1 MSNKNRSEQHWLE
14 DIFRDDAADLY
25 LHPESTTLAEDGK
38 LATLS
43 TKFAAPIL
51 EPQPTAADAELR
63 AYWKTL
69 RAFFR
74 TGKGGGLKVEDGH
87 FPALLAPY
95 RSAAQAGPYPCW
107 ITDTL
112 LPEGTPQVHTT
123 RSLVEQAVATFAADP
138 AEGKILKDNIAR
150 LDFILKKQLAGT
162 DNPQPLR
169 PAIDEALD
177 TLVLQLKLS
186 GSEGDVFLNDV
197 NALRK
202 ALPAGGKL
210 IPHSPCAPFYLL
222 AILLDLQADQQKE
235 ILKQN
240 TAPLIARIQQML
252 AVEREKDPAAHGA
265 DSLESSMDF
274 AGSFLNFDELAAVM
288 PTGGSVAMPDE
299 RLHRLEQVL
308 KTLEHTSPDNWLH
321 KPTVLI
327 AKRLTKNSAINP
339 EEIFPN
345 ATVEVVS
352 GEKAFKR
359 ITNLFDEKMQAVSAL
374 FAAMRIANLELEE
387 HYQHEVHNDFFA
399 HFTHTDFTEAEW
411 ALCLPFILAVHSAE
425 LVHFGLNDFSA
436 LLASNRPVKCLALKF
451 DAFGHVAP
459 PDSSGKTDPVFRQE
473 PAALAVA
480 HRDAYTLQATLADPA
495 RLVAGLW
502 EGLHNPGP
510 AFFYTLAANPR
521 LQPVSN
527 AQVWSSAALGG
538 REFPFFTYDNR
549 KGPKWGSRFDIASN
563 PEPEGDWPDEPLLYT
578 TSDGSH
584 HSERTA
590 FTFADFAALDPAFAH
605 YFSLVPAIYW
615 TDDLILLANYLDLP
629 VQETYSKVPFVWIV
643 DAENNL
649 QKAAVALPLV
659 QTALE
664 RLDFWHYLQENAGIR
679 SFHVEQAS
687 EQLRREFETT
697 LEQQLT
703 ELQETHQQEI
713 EKVRE
718 ESARTAMEQL
728 AGYLLDLDLGVD
740 APMPVVRP
748 VATEKVG
755 ETRDKQIE
763 PPPAP
768 ESDNKTAPAKAP
780 EPVALSAEA
789 WIETPLCTSCNE
801 CINLNGRLFKYNG
814 DKQAFVADP
823 AAGTFAELVKAA
835 EECPVAIIHP
845 GAPLNPKEPGLDA
858 LIPRAAKF
866 N

>member
-1 MSNKNRSEQHWLE
+1 MSNKNRSDQHWLE
-14 DIFRDDAADLY
+14 DIFRDDAADLF

-43 TKFAAPIL
+43 TKFTAPVL
-51 EPQPTAADAELR
+51 EPQPTAADTELR
-63 AYWKTL
+63 TYWKTL

-74 TGKGGGLKVEDGH
+74 TGKGGGLAAEAGC

-95 RSAAQAGPYPCW
+95 RSVQQAGPYPSW
-107 ITDTL
+107 IADAL
-112 LPEGTPQVHTT
+112 LPDGNPQVRTI
-123 RSLVEQAVATFAADP
+123 RALVEQSIATFAADP
-138 AEGKILKDNIAR
+138 AEGKILKDNVAR
-150 LDFILKKQLAGT
+150 LDFILKKQLA
-162 DNPQPLR
+162 DADSPQPLR
-169 PAIDEALD
+169 PFIDDALD
-177 TLVLQLKLS
+177 ALVLQLKLS
-186 GSEGDVFLNDV
+186 GPEGDALLADV

-202 ALPAGGKL
+202 ALPTGGKL

-222 AILLDLQADQQKE
+222 SILLDLQASLQQE
-235 ILKQN
+235 ILKKK
-240 TAPLIARIQQML
+240 TTPLIARIRQIL

-265 DSLESSMDF
+265 DSLASSMDF
-274 AGSFLNFDELAAVM
+274 AGSFLNFNELAAVM
-288 PTGGSVAMPDE
+288 PTGGSVAMPEE
-299 RLHRLEQVL
+299 RLRRLEQVL
-308 KTLEHTSPDNWLH
+308 KTLEHTLSDSWLH
-321 KPTVLI
+321 KPSVLI

-345 ATVEVVS
+345 AAVEIVP

-359 ITNLFDEKMQAVSAL
+359 ITNLFDEKMQAVSTM

-387 HYQHEVHNDFFA
+387 HYQHEVHTDFFA
-399 HFTHTDFTEAEW
+399 HFTHTGFTEAEW
-411 ALCLPFILAVHSAE
+411 ALCPSFILAVHSAE

-459 PDSSGKTDPVFRQE
+459 PDSNGKTDPVFRQE

-495 RLVAGLW
+495 LLAEGLWAGLN
-502 EGLHNPGP
+502 NPGP

-521 LQPVSN
+521 LQPAGN

-578 TSDGSH
+578 TTDGSN
-584 HSERTA
+584 HSERTP
-590 FTFADFAALDPAFAH
+590 FTFADFAAMDPAFAH
-605 YFSLVPAIYW
+605 YFSLVPVIYW
-615 TDDLILLANYLDLP
+615 TDDLIPLANYLDLP
-629 VQETYSKVPFVWIV
+629 VQETYSKVPFIWVV
-643 DAENNL
+643 DAENKL

-659 QTALE
+659 QTSLE

-687 EQLRREFETT
+687 EQLRREFEAT
-697 LEQQLT
+697 LEQQLAG
-703 ELQETHQQEI
+703 LRETHQQEI

-728 AGYLLDLDLGVD
+728 AGYLLDLDPD
-740 APMPVVRP
+740 AAYPMPVDRP
-748 VATEKVG
+748 VTPEKVIENKS
-755 ETRDKQIE
+755 ETKE
-763 PPPAP
+763 VPAAP
-768 ESDNKTAPAKAP
+768 EPTGAATTTKAP
-780 EPVALSAEA
+780 EPIALNAEA

-814 DKQAFVADP
+814 DKQAYIADP

-845 GAPLNPKEPGLDA
+845 GAPLNPNESGLDA
-858 LIPRAAKF
+858 LIKRAAKF

>member
-14 DIFRDDAADLY
+14 DIFRDDAVDQF
-25 LHPESTTLAEDGK
+25 LHPESTPLAEDGK

-43 TKFAAPIL
+43 TTFIAPVL
-51 EPQPTAADAELR
+51 VPLPTAADAELR

-74 TGKGGGLKVEDGH
+74 TGKGGGLKAEDAC

-107 ITDTL
+107 VDEML
-112 LPEGTPQVHTT
+112 LTEGIPQVRTT
-123 RSLVEQAVATFAADP
+123 RTLIEQAVSAFAANP

-150 LDFILKKQLAGT
+150 LDFILKKQLAGIERPRT
-162 DNPQPLR
+162 LR

-177 TLVLQLKLS
+177 ALVLQLKLS
-186 GSEGDVFLNDV
+186 GSEGDTFLNDV

-202 ALPAGGKL
+202 ALPVTGKL

-222 AILLDLQADQQKE
+222 AILLDLQATLQQE
-235 ILKQN
+235 NLKKKI
-240 TAPLIARIQQML
+240 APLIAHIQQIL

-265 DSLESSMDF
+265 DSLQTSMDF

-288 PTGGSVAMPDE
+288 PTGGSVAMPEE

-308 KTLEHTSPDNWLH
+308 KTLEQTSSDNWLH
-321 KPTVLI
+321 QPTVII

-345 ATVEVVS
+345 AAVEVVP

-387 HYQHEVHNDFFA
+387 HYQHEIHNDFFA
-399 HFTHTDFTEAEW
+399 HFTHTDFTDAEW
-411 ALCLPFILAVHSAE
+411 ALCPPFILAVHSAE
-425 LVHFGLNDFSA
+425 LIHFGLNDFSA

-473 PAALAVA
+473 PAALALA
-480 HRDAYTLQATLADPA
+480 HRDAYTLQATLADPE
-495 RLVAGLW
+495 RLVAGFW
-502 EGLHNPGP
+502 NGLNNPGP
-510 AFFYTLAANPR
+510 AFFYTLSANPR
-521 LQPVSN
+521 LQPASN

-538 REFPFFTYDNR
+538 REFPFFTYDNHN
-549 KGPKWGSRFDIASN
+549 GPKWGSRFDIASN
-563 PEPEGDWPDEPLLYT
+563 PEPEADWPDEPLLYS
-578 TSDGSH
+578 TSDGSQ
-584 HSERTA
+584 HSEHTA

-615 TDDLILLANYLDLP
+615 TDDLIPLANYLDLP
-629 VQETYSKVPFVWIV
+629 VEETYSKVPFVWVI
-643 DAENNL
+643 DTENNL

-664 RLDFWHYLQENAGIR
+664 RLDFWHFLQENAGIR

-697 LEQQLT
+697 LEQQLAN
-703 ELQETHQQEI
+703 LKKTHQQEV

-718 ESARTAMEQL
+718 ESAHAAMEQL
-728 AGYLLDLDLGVD
+728 AGYLLDLDLGAGV
-740 APMPVVRP
+740 PMPVARP
-748 VATEKVG
+748 VAAEKGG
-755 ETRDKQIE
+755 EQKEST
-763 PPPAP
+763 PTA
-768 ESDNKTAPAKAP
+768 ESDSKAATTKAP
-780 EPVALSAEA
+780 EPVVLSAEA

-814 DKQAFVADP
+814 DKQAYVADP

-845 GAPLNPKEPGLDA
+845 GAPLNSKEPGLDA
-858 LIPRAAKF
+858 LIQRAAKF